1 MMLISSTK
9 GEWFELLIPYEWDG
23 LSIEQLFKNI
33 WKAPKKQ
40 IHLFKMNKEVI
51 VNGQPA
57 NWSTP
62 LKKGER
68 LNIKLF
74 KDEEF
79 GVIPTFMQ
87 VDILYEDDHLL
98 IVNKPNGVN
107 THPNL
112 PEDDDTLANG
122 VAFHLLTKGEQ
133 RHIKHIHRLDRD
145 TSGVVLFAK
154 HALIGALLDKLLEE
168 RKIKRTY
175 VALVQGKLT
184 RKKGTIDAPI
194 GRDRH
199 HPTKRRVSPT
209 GQPALTRYK
218 VVEKNRQSTK
228 IKCQLETGRT
238 HQIRVHLSS
247 IGHPIIGDK
256 LYGEEK
262 FTEPLYLH
270 AEELQFRHP
279 LTFEEIHIYCPAVWD
294 SKGAPS

>member
-1 MMLISSTK
+1 MLISSTK
-9 GEWFELLIPYEWDG
+9 GEWFELIIPNDWDG
-23 LSIEQLFKNI
+23 LSVEQLFKNI

-57 NWSTP
+57 NWNTP
-62 LKKGER
+62 LKKGEQ

-74 KDEEF
+74 KDEDF
-79 GVIPTFMQ
+79 GVIPTFMDI
-87 VDILYEDDHLL
+87 DILFEDEHLL
-98 IVNKPNGVN
+98 VVNKPNGVN

-122 VAFHLLTKGEQ
+122 VAFHLLAKGEQ
-133 RHIKHIHRLDRD
+133 RHIKHIHRLDRE

-154 HALIGALLDKLLEE
+154 HALIGTLLDRLLEE

-218 VVEKNRQSTK
+218 VIENNRQNTK
-228 IKCQLETGRT
+228 VKCQLETGRT

-247 IGHPIIGDK
+247 LGHPIIGDK
-256 LYGEEK
+256 LYGEED
-262 FTEPLYLH
+262 FTEQLYLH

-279 LTFEEIHIYCPAVWD
+279 LTLEEIQICCPAPWD